1 MPAKNTWPQSR
12 IDKLVTLYKQGAT
25 LDKISE
31 EMDTPVTTVKS
42 KIRAIREEYNLGYRD
57 PKQIKRKARP
67 RTAPPTP
74 FDIAFS
80 GPIPCGHWII
90 TQKWELT
97 DEQRE
102 ALDAED

>member
-12 IDKLVTLYKQGAT
+12 IDKLVALYKQGAT

-31 EMDTPVTTVKS
+31 EMNTPITTVKS

-67 RTAPPTP
+67 KTVITE
-74 FDIAFS
+74 FDKLFS
-80 GPIPCGHWII
+80 GPIPCGHWMI
-90 TQKWELT
+90 TKKWELT
-97 DEQRE
+97 DEQKE
-102 ALDAED
+102 SLDAED